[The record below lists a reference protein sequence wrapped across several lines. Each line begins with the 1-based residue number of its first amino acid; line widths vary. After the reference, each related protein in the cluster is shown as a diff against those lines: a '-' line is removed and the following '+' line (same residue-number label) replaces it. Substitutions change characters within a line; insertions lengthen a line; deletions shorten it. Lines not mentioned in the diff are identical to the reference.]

1 MPQPDADRRRFVR
14 GVALVT
20 ALALGLRLAVFG
32 FGPWQ
37 DAERAIRA
45 DSQRYVLLA
54 HNLLTY
60 QTFGKFREDGL
71 MHQAVARLRA
81 DNGTNPHRDD
91 FGLLPESFRTPGYCA
106 FLAAVFC
113 VVDDVRA
120 ALLVQCLVGGLSV
133 ALVAYIARRLGL
145 SRRAALVASFLWAVH
160 PALVLYDNLVLTE
173 NFFNFGAV
181 VALALACR
189 ATGLAGVSASGITL
203 GLTGLIRPVGLLYLP
218 AVLAA
223 GWGRQARRW
232 LAACCLVVFAVLP
245 SALWMT
251 RNRAVG
257 EGLRVSSVGD
267 LNLLFYSDAYMV
279 SEERGEDWFKSW
291 PRRIFEIEQ
300 RLAPRLAP
308 GEDVVAAARRMALS
322 DIFTKPGLAAKVHL
336 KSEVKLLLDH
346 SGGDFAMVLGREY
359 QPTGLFSRLVLG
371 GNGQTDSGDSFQVV
385 AVAAWVL
392 FNASIVLAAAA
403 GLLVAVWR
411 RCYRLIVVCL
421 PTILLFVAATGC
433 VGLERFRLPVMLPLF
448 LAAASLWGAQPVQ
461 LEQPREHGPK

>member
-1 MPQPDADRRRFVR
+1 MAEPDADRNRFVR

-45 DSQRYVLLA
+45 DSLRYVLLA

-60 QTFGKFREDGL
+60 QTFGKAEEEGL

-81 DNGTNPHRDD
+81 DNSTKPARDVN
-91 FGLLPESFRTPGYCA
+91 GLRPESFRTPGYCA

-120 ALLVQCLVGGLSV
+120 AILVQCLAGGSSV
-133 ALVAYIARRLGL
+133 VLVAYIARRLGL
-145 SRRAALVASFLWAVH
+145 RRRAAIVACLLWAVH

-173 NFFNFGAV
+173 SFFNFGAV

-189 ATGLAGVSASGITL
+189 ATGLAGASASGVML

-223 GWGRQARRW
+223 GWGRQAQRW
-232 LAACCLVVFAVLP
+232 LAACCLVAFAVLP
-245 SALWMT
+245 SVLWMT
-251 RNRAVG
+251 RNRVVG
-257 EGLRVSSVGD
+257 EGFRVSSVGD

-300 RLAPRLAP
+300 RLAPRLSP

-322 DIFTKPGLAAKVHL
+322 DMAAKPGLAAKVHL
-336 KSEVKLLLDH
+336 KSEIKLLVDH
-346 SGGDFAMVLGREY
+346 SGGDLAMVLGREY

-371 GNGQTDSGDSFQVV
+371 GNGQSSGGDTLQVI

-392 FNASIVLAAAA
+392 FNASIVLAAAV
-403 GLLVAVWR
+403 GILVALWR
-411 RCYRLIVVCL
+411 RCYRLLIVCL
-421 PTILLFVAATGC
+421 PTIVLFVAATGC
-433 VGLERFRLPVMLPLF
+433 VGLERFRLPIMLPLF

-461 LEQPREHGPK
+461 LEQPREYGPK